1 MVLVIPRGVRAAAA
15 RPSTAFAVM
24 PCRRVAGTTI
34 RRTLPAGYRMDASCI
49 LMAETPEPVMHAYFW
64 IKTAHV
70 VFVMAWMGGVFYLP
84 RILVNLAEAGDE
96 PAVRA
101 RLVLMGRRLY
111 RFGHI
116 MFGLAFV
123 FGLLMWQGYRLFGDG
138 LPQMFAVGGW
148 LHAKLALV
156 AVMLAYYIVSGRW
169 LKGVE
174 QGRALPSSRTLRWFN
189 EVPVLVLVAIVYLVL
204 AKPF

>member
-1 MVLVIPRGVRAAAA
+1 M
-15 RPSTAFAVM
+15 T
-24 PCRRVAGTTI
+24 
-34 RRTLPAGYRMDASCI
+34 
-49 LMAETPEPVMHAYFW
+49 AYFW

-111 RFGHI
+111 RFGHM
-116 MFGLAFV
+116 MFGFAFAM
-123 FGLLMWQGYRLFGDG
+123 GLVLWLGYRVFPDFPTMVAPGT
-138 LPQMFAVGGW
+138 GW

-169 LKGVE
+169 LKGVDA
-174 QGRALPSSRTLRWFN
+174 GRALPSSKALRWFN
-189 EVPVLVLVAIVYLVL
+189 ELPVFLLVAVVYLVL

>member
-1 MVLVIPRGVRAAAA
+1 MQ
-15 RPSTAFAVM
+15 
-24 PCRRVAGTTI
+24 
-34 RRTLPAGYRMDASCI
+34 
-49 LMAETPEPVMHAYFW
+49 AYLW
-64 IKTAHV
+64 TKTAHV

-123 FGLLMWQGYRLFGDG
+123 FGLVLWLGYR
-138 LPQMFAVGGW
+138 V
-148 LHAKLALV
+148 LA
-156 AVMLAYYIVSGRW
+156 MGFRRW
-169 LKGVE
+169 LRG
-174 QGRALPSSRTLRWFN
+174 QRLAARQARAGRGDAGALHRQPD
-189 EVPVLVLVAIVYLVL
+189 AG
-204 AKPF
+204 